1 MASCRLQRV
10 LENDLGQPVLYFVN
24 TKTRLGEAI
33 EVVKLMKN
41 IVTCGIHTCLMMSCV
56 TVFIFLLDFHFKII
70 RCDHL
75 GCVFS
80 NPGLPHDTGEIWGHW
95 GCSGLASG
103 CRLDVMWTDPPIS
116 QQLFFED
123 LDMEAPLQGE
133 DVGGKPEEKT
143 WHPEERILGF
153 LLEVIEG
160 SSLNPIAI

>member
-80 NPGLPHDTGEIWGHW
+80 NPGLSP
-95 GCSGLASG
+95 
-103 CRLDVMWTDPPIS
+103 
-116 QQLFFED
+116 
-123 LDMEAPLQGE
+123 
-133 DVGGKPEEKT
+133 
-143 WHPEERILGF
+143 
-153 LLEVIEG
+153 
-160 SSLNPIAI
+160 